1 MLLLAPATK
10 PARTSPI
17 QQMVQTTFDAMLGI
31 FTDGDLRRTLDK
43 RIDIHSTTIG
53 EVMTKNPTVAQPD
66 MLAVEGLNLMQSKNI
81 SALVLCKSGKV
92 VGALNM
98 HDLLKAGVM

>member
-1 MLLLAPATK
+1 
-10 PARTSPI
+10 
-17 QQMVQTTFDAMLGI
+17 MLGI

-43 RIDIHSTTIG
+43 RIDIHTTAIG
-53 EVMTKNPTVAQPD
+53 EVMTKNPTTGQPD

-81 SALVLCKSGKV
+81 NALLLCSNGKV